1 MHVNLHMSTPVISI
15 APEGSLDEAHRLM
28 REHNI
33 SSVAVIEEEELLGV
47 LTRTDLLRVGRREA
61 GLLRDASLLTFPQ
74 RTVRELMTP
83 DVLCVDE
90 EATISGAAR
99 ELIEHRVHRLFV
111 KRGGVPVGVVS
122 TRDIMVALRVS
133 RVKAPISE
141 FMSTPLFTVRAEEPV
156 GMATDRLEKAHVHG
170 VVVLEGEWPIGV
182 FTQVEALMAKD
193 EPRDTPVEEV
203 MSPAMLC
210 LPPDTMVH
218 RAAAQ
223 AAATRARRVIAVE
236 NRTPTGILT
245 GSDFA
250 RAAF

>member
-1 MHVNLHMSTPVISI
+1 MHVNLHMSSPVISLGPD
-15 APEGSLDEAHRLM
+15 APLEDAHRLM
-28 REHNI
+28 QEHNI
-33 SSVAVIEEEELLGV
+33 SSVAVIEGEELLGV

-61 GLLRDASLLTFPQ
+61 GALRDAHLLTFPN
-74 RTVRELMTP
+74 RLVRELMTP
-83 DVLCVDE
+83 DVLTVDE
-90 EATISGAAR
+90 ESTVSSAAR
-99 ELIEHRVHRLFV
+99 DLIEQRVHRVFV
-111 KRGGVPVGVVS
+111 MRGGVPVGVLS

-133 RVKAPISE
+133 RVRAPISK
-141 FMSTPLFTVRAEEPV
+141 FMSTPLFSVRAEEPV
-156 GMATDRLEKAHVHG
+156 GLATDRLEKAHVHG

-193 EPRDTPVEEV
+193 ESRDTPVEEV

-236 NRTPTGILT
+236 NRTPKGILT